1 MKNNFGSQGPDAG
14 SRFAERRSAP
24 RFEFVAPIEMI
35 DSITRTHI
43 SSRVTQISQ
52 NGCFAEVPSPLT
64 DNSIIQLRIQRD
76 EGAFETLA
84 RVIYNRP
91 EVGLGLLFID
101 TAPDQ
106 LKLLAAW
113 LDELKGSRRQASC
126 RES

>member
-24 RFEFVAPIEMI
+24 RFEFVAPIEII

-113 LDELKGSRRQASC
+113 LDELKGS
-126 RES
+126 